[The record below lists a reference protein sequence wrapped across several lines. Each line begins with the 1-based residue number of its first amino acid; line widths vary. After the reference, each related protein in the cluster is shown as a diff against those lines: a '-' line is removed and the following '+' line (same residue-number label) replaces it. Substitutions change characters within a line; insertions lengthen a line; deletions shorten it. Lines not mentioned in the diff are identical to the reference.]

1 VRHPRDDGRFPAG
14 LAPVRYLVRKAGKAD
29 VLAVAREHENGA
41 GLGEPV
47 LFDTST
53 AHCARVYDYW
63 LGGKDNF
70 AADRAAAEQAI
81 RDCPDIVPTARA
93 NRSFLARTVQF
104 LAADAGIRQFLDIGT
119 GIPTENNTHDVAQ
132 AVAPDSRIV
141 YVDNDPF
148 ILVHARA
155 LLASHPDG
163 ATAYAEADL
172 RDPGRIL
179 DLAAG
184 LLDFRRPI
192 AVLLLAILHHVDDED
207 DPHKIV
213 ATLMNAVPPGSY
225 LVLSHPASDIGSEAA
240 AKMTQSLNEIM
251 AEKITARDR
260 RTVARFFDGLE
271 LVAPG
276 LVRVSEWRPPADA
289 GAGFPAAI
297 WAGVARK

>member
-1 VRHPRDDGRFPAG
+1 
-14 LAPVRYLVRKAGKAD
+14 
-29 VLAVAREHENGA
+29 LAVAWEHDNGA
-41 GLGEPV
+41 GQGEPL
-47 LFDTST
+47 LFDTSV

-81 RDCPDIVPTARA
+81 RDCPEIVPTARA
-93 NRSFLARTVQF
+93 NRGFLARTVRF
-104 LAADAGIRQFLDIGT
+104 LAVEAGIRQFLDIGT
-119 GIPTENNTHDVAQ
+119 GIPTENNTHEVAQ
-132 AVAPDSRIV
+132 RVAPESRIV
-141 YVDNDPF
+141 YVDNDPL

-172 RDPGRIL
+172 RDPERIL

-184 LLDFRRPI
+184 LLDFRRPV

-225 LVLSHPASDIGSEAA
+225 LVLSHPASDIGPEAA
-240 AKMTQSLNEIM
+240 AKMAQRLNEIM

-260 RTVARFFDGLE
+260 AAVARFFGGLE

-276 LVRVSEWRPPADA
+276 LVRVSDWRPPAGSDP
-289 GAGFPAAI
+289 GFPAAI
-297 WAGVARK
+297 WAGVACKN

>member
-1 VRHPRDDGRFPAG
+1 
-14 LAPVRYLVRKAGKAD
+14 
-29 VLAVAREHENGA
+29 LAVAWDHQNGA
-41 GLGEPV
+41 DQDEPL
-47 LFDTST
+47 LFDTSV

-81 RDCPDIVPTARA
+81 RDCPEIVPTALA
-93 NRSFLARTVQF
+93 NRSFLARTVRY

-119 GIPTENNTHDVAQ
+119 GIPTENNTHEVAQ
-132 AVAPDSRIV
+132 AVAPDSRVV
-141 YVDNDPF
+141 YVDNDPL

-163 ATAYAEADL
+163 ATTYEEADL
-172 RDPGRIL
+172 RDPERIL
-179 DLAAG
+179 DIATG
-184 LLDFRRPI
+184 LLDFRRPV

-213 ATLMNAVPPGSY
+213 ATLVNAVPPGSY
-225 LVLSHPASDIGSEAA
+225 LVVSHPASDIGSEAA
-240 AKMTQSLNEIM
+240 AKMAQGLNKIM
-251 AEKITARDR
+251 AEKITARDHA
-260 RTVARFFDGLE
+260 TVARFFDGLE

-276 LVRVSEWRPPADA
+276 LVRVSDWHPPAGSNA
-289 GAGFPAAI
+289 EFPAAI

>member
-1 VRHPRDDGRFPAG
+1 M
-14 LAPVRYLVRKAGKAD
+14 
-29 VLAVAREHENGA
+29 AVAREHENGA
-41 GLGEPV
+41 GRDEPV
-47 LFDTST
+47 LFDTSV

-81 RDCPDIVPTARA
+81 RDCPAIVPTVRA
-93 NRSFLARTVQF
+93 NRGFLARTVRF

-119 GIPTENNTHDVAQ
+119 GIPAENNPHNVAQ
-132 AVAPDSRIV
+132 AVAPGSRVV

-148 ILVHARA
+148 VMVHARA
-155 LLASHPDG
+155 LLTGHPDG

-172 RDPGRIL
+172 RDPQRIL
-179 DLAAG
+179 DLAAEV
-184 LLDFRRPI
+184 LDFRRPV
-192 AVLLLAILHHVDDED
+192 AVLLLAILQHIDDED
-207 DPHKIV
+207 DPLKIV

-225 LVLSHPASDIGSEAA
+225 LALSHPASDIDSEAT
-240 AKMTQSLNEIM
+240 AKMAATLNQIM

-260 RTVARFFDGLE
+260 PAVARFFDGLE

-289 GAGFPAAI
+289 EAGFPAAI

>member
-1 VRHPRDDGRFPAG
+1 MTAGLPAG
-14 LAPVRYLVRKAGKAD
+14 LAPVGYLVRKAGKAGA
-29 VLAVAREHENGA
+29 LAGAREHENGA

-104 LAADAGIRQFLDIGT
+104 LTADAGIRQFLDIGT

-148 ILVHARA
+148 VLVHARA

-207 DPHKIV
+207 DPDKIV

-225 LVLSHPASDIGSEAA
+225 LVLSHPASDIGSVAA
-240 AKMTQSLNEIM
+240 AKMAQGLNEIM

-260 RTVARFFDGLE
+260 PTVARFFDGLE

-289 GAGFPAAI
+289 DADFPAAI

>member
-1 VRHPRDDGRFPAG
+1 
-14 LAPVRYLVRKAGKAD
+14 
-29 VLAVAREHENGA
+29 
-41 GLGEPV
+41 V
-47 LFDTST
+47 LFDTSV

-93 NRSFLARTVQF
+93 NRGFLARTVRF
-104 LAADAGIRQFLDIGT
+104 LAAEAGIRQFLDIGT

-132 AVAPDSRIV
+132 AVAPGSRVV
-141 YVDNDPF
+141 YVDNDPLV
-148 ILVHARA
+148 LVHARA

-163 ATAYAEADL
+163 ATAYEEADL

-179 DLAAG
+179 DLAAS
-184 LLDFRRPI
+184 LLDFRRPV

-225 LVLSHPASDIGSEAA
+225 LALSHPASDIGSEAA
-240 AKMTQSLNEIM
+240 AKMAQNLNKVM
-251 AEKITARDR
+251 AEKNTARDR
-260 RTVARFFDGLE
+260 ATAARFFDGLE
-271 LVAPG
+271 MVEPG
-276 LVRVSEWRPPADA
+276 LVRVSDWHPPAGSDA
-289 GAGFPAAI
+289 RFPAAI
-297 WAGVARK
+297 WAGVARKPR

>member
-1 VRHPRDDGRFPAG
+1 
-14 LAPVRYLVRKAGKAD
+14 
-29 VLAVAREHENGA
+29 LAVTWDHENSA
-41 GLGEPV
+41 GRLDDPV
-47 LFDTST
+47 LFDTSV

-93 NRSFLARTVQF
+93 NRGFLARTVRF
-104 LAADAGIRQFLDIGT
+104 LAAEAGIRQFLDIGT

-132 AVAPDSRIV
+132 AVAPGSRVV
-141 YVDNDPF
+141 YVDNDPL

-163 ATAYAEADL
+163 ATAYEEADL

-184 LLDFRRPI
+184 LLDFRRPV

-207 DPHKIV
+207 DPHEIV

-225 LVLSHPASDIGSEAA
+225 LVVSHPASDIGSEAA
-240 AKMTQSLNEIM
+240 AKMARNLNEIM
-251 AEKITARDR
+251 AEKITARDHG
-260 RTVARFFDGLE
+260 TVARFFDGLE

-276 LVRVSEWRPPADA
+276 LVRVSDWRPPAGSD
-289 GAGFPAAI
+289 AGFPAAI

>member
-1 VRHPRDDGRFPAG
+1 M
-14 LAPVRYLVRKAGKAD
+14 
-29 VLAVAREHENGA
+29 AVTWDHENSA
-41 GLGEPV
+41 GRLDDPV
-47 LFDTST
+47 LFDTSV

-93 NRSFLARTVQF
+93 NRGFLARTVRF
-104 LAADAGIRQFLDIGT
+104 LTAEAGIRQFLDIGT

-132 AVAPDSRIV
+132 AVAPDSRVV
-141 YVDNDPF
+141 YVDNDPLV
-148 ILVHARA
+148 LVHARA

-163 ATAYAEADL
+163 ATAYEEADL

-184 LLDFRRPI
+184 LLDFRRPV

-207 DPHKIV
+207 DPYEIV

-225 LVLSHPASDIGSEAA
+225 LVVSHPASDIGSEAA
-240 AKMTQSLNEIM
+240 AKMARNLNEIM
-251 AEKITARDR
+251 AEKITARDHA
-260 RTVARFFDGLE
+260 TVARFFDGLE

-276 LVRVSEWRPPADA
+276 LVRVSDWRPPA
-289 GAGFPAAI
+289 GSNAGFPAAI
-297 WAGVARK
+297 WAGVARKPS

>member
-1 VRHPRDDGRFPAG
+1 
-14 LAPVRYLVRKAGKAD
+14 
-29 VLAVAREHENGA
+29 LAVAREHENGA
-41 GLGEPV
+41 GRDEPV
-47 LFDTST
+47 LFDTSV

-81 RDCPDIVPTARA
+81 RDCPAIVPTVRA
-93 NRSFLARTVQF
+93 NRGFLARTVRF

-119 GIPTENNTHDVAQ
+119 GIPAENNPHNVAQ
-132 AVAPDSRIV
+132 AVAPGSRVV

-148 ILVHARA
+148 VMVHARA
-155 LLASHPDG
+155 LLTGHPDG

-172 RDPGRIL
+172 RDPQRIL
-179 DLAAG
+179 DLAAEV
-184 LLDFRRPI
+184 LDFRRPV
-192 AVLLLAILHHVDDED
+192 AVLLLAILQHIDDED
-207 DPHKIV
+207 DPVKIV

-225 LVLSHPASDIGSEAA
+225 LALSHPASDIDSEAT
-240 AKMTQSLNEIM
+240 AKMAATLNQIM

-260 RTVARFFDGLE
+260 PAVARFFDGLE

-289 GAGFPAAI
+289 EAGFPAAI

>member
-1 VRHPRDDGRFPAG
+1 LALAGEHPTG
-14 LAPVRYLVRKAGKAD
+14 AD
-29 VLAVAREHENGA
+29 QD
-41 GLGEPV
+41 EPL
-47 LFDTST
+47 LFDTSMP
-53 AHCARVYDYW
+53 HCARVYDYW

-93 NRSFLARTVQF
+93 NRRFLARAVEF
-104 LAADAGIRQFLDIGT
+104 LAGEAGIRQFLDIGT
-119 GIPTENNTHDVAQ
+119 GIPAENNTHEVAQ
-132 AVAPDSRIV
+132 RVAPGSRIV

-179 DLAAG
+179 DMASG
-184 LLDFRRPI
+184 LLDFRQPV
-192 AVLLLAILHHVDDED
+192 AVLLLAILHHVDDDD
-207 DPHKIV
+207 DPHRIV

-225 LVLSHPASDIGSEAA
+225 LVLSHPASDIASAA
-240 AKMTQSLNEIM
+240 TARMAQNLNEIM

-260 RTVARFFDGLE
+260 PAIARFFDGLE
-271 LVAPG
+271 LVPPG
-276 LVRVSEWRPPADA
+276 LVRVSDWRPPADA
-289 GAGFPAAI
+289 EPGFPAAI
-297 WAGVARK
+297 WAGAGRKQP

>member
-1 VRHPRDDGRFPAG
+1 
-14 LAPVRYLVRKAGKAD
+14 
-29 VLAVAREHENGA
+29 LAVAWEHENGA
-41 GLGEPV
+41 GRRAEPV
-47 LFDTST
+47 LFDTSV

-93 NRSFLARTVQF
+93 NRGFLARTVRF
-104 LAADAGIRQFLDIGT
+104 LAAEAGIRQFLDIGT

-132 AVAPDSRIV
+132 AVAPGSRVV
-141 YVDNDPF
+141 YVDNDPLV
-148 ILVHARA
+148 LVHARA

-163 ATAYAEADL
+163 ATAYEEADL

-179 DLAAG
+179 DLAAR
-184 LLDFRRPI
+184 LLDFRRPV

-207 DPHKIV
+207 DPHEIV

-225 LVLSHPASDIGSEAA
+225 LALSHPASDIGSEAA
-240 AKMTQSLNEIM
+240 AKMAEKMAQNLNETM

-260 RTVARFFDGLE
+260 ATVARFFDGLE
-271 LVAPG
+271 MVEPG
-276 LVRVSEWRPPADA
+276 LVRVSDWHPPAGSDA
-289 GAGFPAAI
+289 RFPAAI
-297 WAGVARK
+297 WAGVASKPR

>member
-1 VRHPRDDGRFPAG
+1 
-14 LAPVRYLVRKAGKAD
+14 
-29 VLAVAREHENGA
+29 LAVAREHENGA
-41 GLGEPV
+41 GRDEPV
-47 LFDTST
+47 LFDTSV

-81 RDCPDIVPTARA
+81 RDCPAIVPTVRA
-93 NRSFLARTVQF
+93 NRGFLARTVRF

-119 GIPTENNTHDVAQ
+119 GIPAENNPHNVAQ
-132 AVAPDSRIV
+132 AVAPGSRVV

-148 ILVHARA
+148 VMVHARA
-155 LLASHPDG
+155 LLTGHPDG

-172 RDPGRIL
+172 RDPQRIL
-179 DLAAG
+179 DLAAEV
-184 LLDFRRPI
+184 LDFRRPV
-192 AVLLLAILHHVDDED
+192 AVLLLAILQHIDDED
-207 DPHKIV
+207 DPVKIV

-225 LVLSHPASDIGSEAA
+225 LALSHPASDIDSEAT
-240 AKMTQSLNEIM
+240 AKMAATHNQIM

-260 RTVARFFDGLE
+260 PAVARFFDGLE

-289 GAGFPAAI
+289 EAGFPAAI

>member
-1 VRHPRDDGRFPAG
+1 M
-14 LAPVRYLVRKAGKAD
+14 
-29 VLAVAREHENGA
+29 
-41 GLGEPV
+41 

-93 NRSFLARTVQF
+93 NRSFLARTVHF
-104 LAADAGIRQFLDIGT
+104 LAADAGVRQFLDIGT
-119 GIPTENNTHDVAQ
+119 GIPAENNTHDVAQ
-132 AVAPDSRIV
+132 AVAPGSRIV

-213 ATLMNAVPPGSY
+213 ATLLNAVPPGSY

-240 AKMTQSLNEIM
+240 AKMAQRLNEIM

-260 RTVARFFDGLE
+260 PTVARFFDGLE

-276 LVRVSEWRPPADA
+276 RVRVSEWRPPAGAD
-289 GAGFPAAI
+289 AGFPAAI

>member
-1 VRHPRDDGRFPAG
+1 
-14 LAPVRYLVRKAGKAD
+14 
-29 VLAVAREHENGA
+29 LAVAWEHENGA
-41 GLGEPV
+41 GRRGEPV
-47 LFDTST
+47 LFDTSV

-93 NRSFLARTVQF
+93 NRGFLARTVRF
-104 LAADAGIRQFLDIGT
+104 LAAEAGIRQFLDIGT

-132 AVAPDSRIV
+132 AMAPGSRVV
-141 YVDNDPF
+141 YVDNDPLV
-148 ILVHARA
+148 LVHARA

-163 ATAYAEADL
+163 ATAYEEADL

-179 DLAAG
+179 DLAAR
-184 LLDFRRPI
+184 LLDFRRPV

-207 DPHKIV
+207 DPHEIV

-225 LVLSHPASDIGSEAA
+225 LALSHPASDIGSEAA
-240 AKMTQSLNEIM
+240 AKMAEKMAQNLNETM

-260 RTVARFFDGLE
+260 ATVARFFDGLE
-271 LVAPG
+271 MVEPG
-276 LVRVSEWRPPADA
+276 LVRVSDWHPPAGSDA
-289 GAGFPAAI
+289 RFPAAI
-297 WAGVARK
+297 WAGVASKPR

>member
-1 VRHPRDDGRFPAG
+1 M
-14 LAPVRYLVRKAGKAD
+14 
-29 VLAVAREHENGA
+29 AVTWDHENSA
-41 GLGEPV
+41 GRLDDPV
-47 LFDTST
+47 LFDTSV

-93 NRSFLARTVQF
+93 NRGFLARTVRF
-104 LAADAGIRQFLDIGT
+104 LAAEAGIRQFLDIGT

-132 AVAPDSRIV
+132 AVAPDSRVV
-141 YVDNDPF
+141 YVDNDPLV
-148 ILVHARA
+148 LVHARA

-163 ATAYAEADL
+163 ATAYEEADL

-184 LLDFRRPI
+184 LLDFRRPV

-207 DPHKIV
+207 DPYEIV

-225 LVLSHPASDIGSEAA
+225 LVVSHPASDIGSEAA
-240 AKMTQSLNEIM
+240 AKMARNLNEIM
-251 AEKITARDR
+251 AEKITARDHA
-260 RTVARFFDGLE
+260 TVARFFDGLE

-276 LVRVSEWRPPADA
+276 LVRVSDWRPPA
-289 GAGFPAAI
+289 GSNAGFPAAI
-297 WAGVARK
+297 WAGVARKPS